1 MQYGYVV
8 RDNDLG
14 IQTKALNDYGCRDIF
29 DDQDIRQVISRLKP
43 GDTLVVWRLD
53 KLANTIAS
61 MQQTLDAVH
70 AAGATVWSLNEK
82 FNSGSASKDLLYKLM
97 DVIAAAEK

>member
-14 IQTKALNDYGCRDIF
+14 IQTKALDDYGCCEIF
-29 DDQDIRQVISRLKP
+29 DDQDIKQVIRRLKP

-61 MQQTLDAVH
+61 MQKTLEAIH
-70 AAGATVWSLNEK
+70 EAGATVWSMSEK
-82 FNSGSASKDLLYKLM
+82 YNSGSASKELLYNLM
-97 DVIAAAEK
+97 NVIAAAEK